1 MLRKKQAQHGF
12 IDKWSKHLFYG
23 QNTSMTFDKQNS
35 GTQQTEEAIL
45 TQMGYVFPY
54 FVPLDKLKLNT
65 ITTTW

>member
-1 MLRKKQAQHGF
+1 
-12 IDKWSKHLFYG
+12 
-23 QNTSMTFDKQNS
+23 MTFDKQNS

-65 ITTTW
+65 ITTT